1 MIRVRSMIFS
11 VIVTTIVITLVTIF
25 AELSSGFKEIL
36 KSISGHHWTTK
47 SWLSIILFFG
57 IYFFVKLSDKNLD
70 ISKETK
76 KVILTILIS
85 IFVLFAFFVWH
96 YFFA

>member
-1 MIRVRSMIFS
+1 MTRVRSMNLAL
-11 VIVTTIVITLVTIF
+11 IVTTIVVTLVTIF
-25 AELSSGFKEIL
+25 AELLSGFKDFL

-70 ISKETK
+70 IQKETK
-76 KVILTILIS
+76 KVILVILIS
-85 IFVLFAFFVWH
+85 MLLLFAFFIWH